1 MKIFEQKHED
11 INDKI
16 SNIKLYENCNQLM
29 LDRFIQI
36 IVEGDLRLLIIE
48 GEPSNEILKETW
60 EYIYAEYTSLIND
73 DNSTEIY
80 KAIRDINMWKM
91 KFQRIEMFISLL
103 SQRPYPLLIIEL
115 KKMNY
120 NYAFNH
126 NDVQSYKA
134 DLHAVYNTAKT
145 LLIQISN
152 REKDLERLQ
161 KQDIQ
166 NNKKEKPIDQFD
178 MMLISLS
185 EHYKYE
191 VQPHHLTVARFA
203 KMMNRVK
210 EYAKKLK
217 ENIDA
222 QGKEAK
228 KWPRN

>member
-11 INDKI
+11 INEKT

-73 DNSTEIY
+73 DNSLEIY

-134 DLHAVYNTAKT
+134 DLHAVYN
-145 LLIQISN
+145 LSLIHI
-152 REKDLERLQ
+152 
-161 KQDIQ
+161 
-166 NNKKEKPIDQFD
+166 
-178 MMLISLS
+178 
-185 EHYKYE
+185 
-191 VQPHHLTVARFA
+191 
-203 KMMNRVK
+203 
-210 EYAKKLK
+210 
-217 ENIDA
+217 
-222 QGKEAK
+222 
-228 KWPRN
+228 

>member
-1 MKIFEQKHED
+1 MKIFKQKHED
-11 INDKI
+11 INEKT

-48 GEPSNEILKETW
+48 GEPSNEILQETW

-73 DNSTEIY
+73 DNSLEIY

-126 NDVQSYKA
+126 NDIQSYKA
-134 DLHAVYNTAKT
+134 DLNAVYNTAKT

-161 KQDIQ
+161 KQDSQ

-178 MMLISLS
+178 IMLISLS

-203 KMMNRVK
+203 KMMNRAK
-210 EYAKKLK
+210 EYTKKLK
-217 ENIDA
+217 DNIDA
-222 QGKEAK
+222 QAKEAK
-228 KWPRN
+228 KWQRN

>member
-1 MKIFEQKHED
+1 MKIFKQKHED
-11 INDKI
+11 INEKT

-48 GEPSNEILKETW
+48 GEPSNEILQETW
-60 EYIYAEYTSLIND
+60 EYIYAEYTLLISD

-115 KKMNY
+115 KKMGY
-120 NYAFNH
+120 NYTFNH
-126 NDVQSYKA
+126 NDIQSYKA
-134 DLHAVYNTAKT
+134 DLNAVYNTAKT

-161 KQDIQ
+161 KQDRQ
-166 NNKKEKPIDQFD
+166 NDKKEKPVDQFD
-178 MMLISLS
+178 IMLISLS
-185 EHYKYE
+185 EHAGYQ
-191 VQPHHLTVARFA
+191 VQPHKLTVSQFA

-210 EYAKKLK
+210 EYAKKL
-217 ENIDA
+217 EDNINA

>member
-1 MKIFEQKHED
+1 MKIFEQKQEG
-11 INDKI
+11 INEKT

-48 GEPSNEILKETW
+48 GDPSNEILKETW

-91 KFQRIEMFISLL
+91 KFQRIEMFVSLL

-126 NDVQSYKA
+126 NDIQSYKA
-134 DLHAVYNTAKT
+134 DLNAVYNTAKT

-161 KQDIQ
+161 KQDRQ
-166 NNKKEKPIDQFD
+166 NDKKEKPVDQFD
-178 MMLISLS
+178 IMLISLS
-185 EHYKYE
+185 EHAGYQ
-191 VQPHHLTVARFA
+191 VQPHKLTVSQFA

-210 EYAKKLK
+210 EYAKKL
-217 ENIDA
+217 EDNINA

-228 KWPRN
+228 KWQRN

>member
-1 MKIFEQKHED
+1 MKIFEQKHEG
-11 INDKI
+11 IKEKK
-16 SNIKLYENCNQLM
+16 SNIKLYKNCNQLM

-60 EYIYAEYTSLIND
+60 EYIYAEYTSLINE

-115 KKMNY
+115 KKMGY
-120 NYAFNH
+120 NYTFNH
-126 NDVQSYKA
+126 NDIYSYKA
-134 DLHAVYNTAKT
+134 DLKAVYNTAKT

-161 KQDIQ
+161 KQDSQ
-166 NNKKEKPIDQFD
+166 NKQKPIDQFD

-210 EYAKKLK
+210 EYAKKLEDNINAQSK
-217 ENIDA
+217 ES
-222 QGKEAK
+222 K
-228 KWPRN
+228 KWQRN

>member
-1 MKIFEQKHED
+1 MKIFKQKHED
-11 INDKI
+11 INEKT

-48 GEPSNEILKETW
+48 GEPSNEILQETW
-60 EYIYAEYTSLIND
+60 EYIYAEYTLLISD

-115 KKMNY
+115 KKMGY
-120 NYAFNH
+120 NYTFNH
-126 NDVQSYKA
+126 NDIQSYKA
-134 DLHAVYNTAKT
+134 DLNAVYNTAKT

-161 KQDIQ
+161 KQDRQ
-166 NNKKEKPIDQFD
+166 NDKKEKPVDQFD
-178 MMLISLS
+178 IMLISLS
-185 EHYKYE
+185 EHAGYQ
-191 VQPHHLTVARFA
+191 VQPHKLTVSQFA

-210 EYAKKLK
+210 EYAKKL
-217 ENIDA
+217 EDNINA
-222 QGKEAK
+222 QGKEVK